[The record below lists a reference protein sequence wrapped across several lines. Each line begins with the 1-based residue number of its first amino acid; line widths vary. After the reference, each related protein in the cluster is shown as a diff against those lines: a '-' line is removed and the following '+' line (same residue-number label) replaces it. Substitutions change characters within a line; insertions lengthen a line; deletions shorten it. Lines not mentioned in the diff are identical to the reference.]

1 MKLFEDKIREDNRR
15 ASFGDNIFNYYDNNQ
30 QTKITEI
37 RELLNKWFE
46 NYPEE
51 NKVELKQNFKNSFND
66 AFYELFVH
74 ETFYRQ
80 GYILEP
86 HPLLENSTKKPDFLA
101 RKGEEEFYIEA
112 TTVSS
117 LSELE
122 VKQENFKAKFID
134 ELNKMNSPIFWLGL
148 DKLEFK
154 KNNFPKVGKLRKA
167 FESELNKINPAEIE
181 IREKNTLLTNHLKYE
196 DDNLL
201 IILSL
206 FIKSEAAKNKK
217 DIRPIGF
224 QFSPVTIKDASED
237 SNKILKNF
245 KDKARRYGV
254 LNKPF
259 IICLNLDFNFN
270 LKYDVDWAFNNT
282 NSFNS
287 ISPKFTK
294 VSAVFVSNVNVGN
307 IFNLPKHRLIV
318 NQHSAYPIEMKNLKL
333 SFENQ
338 QVETNKKD
346 IDNILKLNGQ
356 KHFGITF

>member
-1 MKLFEDKIREDNRR
+1 MKLFEDKVRDDYRR
-15 ASFGDNIFNYYDNNQ
+15 ASYGDNIFNYYNNNQ
-30 QTKITEI
+30 QTKIVEI

-51 NKVELKQNFKNSFND
+51 NKIELKQNFKNSFND

-86 HPLLENSTKKPDFLA
+86 HPQLENSAKKPDFLA
-101 RKGEEEFYIEA
+101 RKGGEEFYIEA

-122 VKQENFKAKFID
+122 VKQENFKAQFID

-148 DKLEFK
+148 EKLEFK
-154 KNNFPKVGKLRKA
+154 KGNFPKVGKLRKA
-167 FESELNKINPAEIE
+167 FENELNKINPADIG
-181 IREKNTLLTNHLKYE
+181 IREKNTLLTDHLKYE

-206 FIKSEAAKNKK
+206 FIKSEAVKNKK
-217 DIRPIGF
+217 DIRPIAIE
-224 QFSPVTIKDASED
+224 FSPVTIKDASED
-237 SNKILKNF
+237 SDKILKNF
-245 KDKARRYGV
+245 KSKATRYGV

-259 IICLNLDFNFN
+259 IICLNLDFSFN
-270 LKYDVDWAFNNT
+270 LKYDVDWAFYNT
-282 NSFNS
+282 SSFNS
-287 ISPKFTK
+287 IAPKFTK
-294 VSAVFVSNVNVGN
+294 VSAVFVSDVNVGN

-318 NQHSAYPIEMKNLKL
+318 NPHSIYPIQIENLEL
-333 SFENQ
+333 SFESQ
-338 QVETNKKD
+338 EVETNKKD
-346 IDNILKLNGQ
+346 IDKILELNGQ

>member
-1 MKLFEDKIREDNRR
+1 MKLFEDKIREDYGR

-30 QTKITEI
+30 QAKIAEI
-37 RELLNKWFE
+37 REVLNKWFE

-51 NKVELKQNFKNSFND
+51 NKIELKQNFKNCFND

-86 HPLLENSTKKPDFLA
+86 HPLLENSAKRPDFLA
-101 RKGEEEFYIEA
+101 RKGKEEFYIEA
-112 TTVSS
+112 TTVSF

-122 VKQENFKAKFID
+122 IKRENFKEKFIE
-134 ELNKMNSPIFWLGL
+134 ELNKMSSPLFWLGL
-148 DKLEFK
+148 EKLEFK
-154 KNNFPKVGKLRKA
+154 KDNFPKVGKLRKE
-167 FESELNKINPAEIE
+167 FEIELNKINLADIE
-181 IREKNTLLTNHLKYE
+181 IREKNTLLTNELKFE

-201 IILSL
+201 IIVSL
-206 FIKSEAAKNKK
+206 FIKSEAIRNNA

-224 QFSPVTIKDASED
+224 QFSPVTIKDASELSD
-237 SNKILKNF
+237 KILKNF
-245 KDKARRYGV
+245 KNKAGRYGV

-270 LKYDVDWAFNNT
+270 LKYDVDWAFYNT
-282 NSFNS
+282 SSFNS
-287 ISPKFTK
+287 ITPKFTK
-294 VSAVFVSNVNVGN
+294 VSAVFVSNVNEGN

-318 NQHSAYPIEMKNLKL
+318 NQHSAYPIEMKNLEL

-338 QVETNKKD
+338 DVETKKKD
-346 IDNILKLNGQ
+346 IDKILELNGRNILE
-356 KHFGITF
+356 